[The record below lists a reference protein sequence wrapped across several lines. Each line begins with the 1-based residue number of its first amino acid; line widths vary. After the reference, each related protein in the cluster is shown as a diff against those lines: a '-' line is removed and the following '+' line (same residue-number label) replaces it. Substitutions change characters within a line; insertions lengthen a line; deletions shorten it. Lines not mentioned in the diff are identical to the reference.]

1 MEMQNEVKIETRG
14 DVTLFD
20 VSGDV
25 SKFSEPFFKD
35 AYAQVDPR
43 ETKKILLKFHEKTYF
58 NSEGLKVLIQFLALA
73 NKNQQQV
80 GIVGLSEHFKKIFR
94 MVGITKFAKLSGS
107 SLFQEGNPWISMHF
121 RNTLRGTNDS

>member
-1 MEMQNEVKIETRG
+1 MQNKIKIEKHG

-25 SKFSEPFFKD
+25 NRFSEPFFKD
-35 AYAQVDPR
+35 AYAQVDSQ
-43 ETKKILLKFHEKTYF
+43 ETKKILFKFHEKAYI
-58 NSEGLKVLIQFLALA
+58 NSEGLKVLIQLLAET

-94 MVGITKFAKLSGS
+94 MVGITKFAKIFDNVTEAMESLAGS
-107 SLFQEGNPWISMHF
+107 AVHPGSM
-121 RNTLRGTNDS
+121 

>member
-1 MEMQNEVKIETRG
+1 MGQENEIKIERRG

-25 SKFSEPFFKD
+25 NRFSEPFFKD
-35 AYAQVDPR
+35 AYAQVDSQ
-43 ETKKILLKFHEKTYF
+43 ETRKILLKFHGKAYI
-58 NSEGLKVLIQFLALA
+58 NSEGLKVLIQLLAET

-94 MVGITKFAKLSGS
+94 IVGITKFAKIFDNTEEALKVLGDPHAGS
-107 SLFQEGNPWISMHF
+107 A
-121 RNTLRGTNDS
+121 

>member
-1 MEMQNEVKIETRG
+1 MEVQNEIKVERRG

-25 SKFSEPFFKD
+25 NRFSEPFFKD
-35 AYAQVDPR
+35 AYAQVDSQ
-43 ETKKILLKFHEKTYF
+43 ETKKILLKFHEKAYI
-58 NSEGLKVLIQFLALA
+58 NSEGLKVLIQLLAKT

-94 MVGITKFAKLSGS
+94 MVGITKFATIFASVTEALESLAGSAEESG
-107 SLFQEGNPWISMHF
+107 WA
-121 RNTLRGTNDS
+121 

>member
-1 MEMQNEVKIETRG
+1 MEMQNEIKIEKRG

-25 SKFSEPFFKD
+25 NRFSEPFFKD
-35 AYAQVDPR
+35 AYAQVDSQ
-43 ETKKILLKFHEKTYF
+43 ETKKLLLKFYEKAYI
-58 NSEGLKVLIQFLALA
+58 NSEGLKVLIQLLAET

-94 MVGITKFAKLSGS
+94 MVGITKFAKIFDNTKEALKALSDPHAGS
-107 SLFQEGNPWISMHF
+107 AS
-121 RNTLRGTNDS
+121 

>member
-1 MEMQNEVKIETRG
+1 MEMQNEIKIERRG

-25 SKFSEPFFKD
+25 NRFSEPFFKD
-35 AYAQVDPR
+35 AYAKVDSQ
-43 ETKKILLKFHEKTYF
+43 ETRKILLKFDEKIYF
-58 NSEGLKVLIQFLALA
+58 NSEGLKVLIQLLAET

-94 MVGITKFAKLSGS
+94 MVGITKFPKIFGSVNEALESLSGS
-107 SLFQEGNPWISMHF
+107 PEDPGSM
-121 RNTLRGTNDS
+121 

>member
-1 MEMQNEVKIETRG
+1 MEVQNEIKIEKRG

-25 SKFSEPFFKD
+25 NRFSEPFFKD
-35 AYAQVDPR
+35 AYAQVDSQ
-43 ETKKILLKFHEKTYF
+43 EIKQILLKFHEKAYI
-58 NSEGLKVLIQFLALA
+58 NSEGLKVLIQLLAET

-94 MVGITKFAKLSGS
+94 MVGITKFAKIFDNTEEALKVLGDPHAGS
-107 SLFQEGNPWISMHF
+107 KSP
-121 RNTLRGTNDS
+121 

>member
-1 MEMQNEVKIETRG
+1 MKMQNEIKIEKRG

-25 SKFSEPFFKD
+25 NRFSEPFFKD
-35 AYAQVDPR
+35 AYAQVDSR
-43 ETKKILLKFHEKTYF
+43 ETKKILLKFYEKIYI
-58 NSEGLKVLIQFLALA
+58 NSEGLKVLIQLLAET

-94 MVGITKFAKLSGS
+94 MVGITKFAKIFDSVKEAME
-107 SLFQEGNPWISMHF
+107 SLNSA
-121 RNTLRGTNDS
+121 

>member
-1 MEMQNEVKIETRG
+1 MEVQNEIKIERRG

-25 SKFSEPFFKD
+25 NRFSEPIFKD
-35 AYAQVDPR
+35 AYAQVDSQ
-43 ETKKILLKFHEKTYF
+43 ETNKILLKFDEKTYI
-58 NSEGLKVLIQFLALA
+58 NSEGLKVLIQLLAET

-94 MVGITKFAKLSGS
+94 MVGITKFAKIFGS
-107 SLFQEGNPWISMHF
+107 VNEAVE
-121 RNTLRGTNDS
+121 TLAGSAEDHESK